1 MTIFAWLLIGH
12 MVGDWLLQNDWMAR
26 GKKMGL
32 FAPPGLVHYSIYTAV
47 VVGLPWFS
55 GEARQDVPFY
65 LTIGALIFLS
75 HWLIDAT
82 PLVEGWMR
90 LFRQSQIEAVR
101 LMADQTL
108 HLLVLALVTA
118 LWLAA

>member
-1 MTIFAWLLIGH
+1 MTIFAWLLVGH

-26 GKKMGL
+26 GKKIGL
-32 FAPPGLVHYSIYTAV
+32 FALPGLVHYSIYTAAT
-47 VVGLPWFS
+47 VGLPWFS
-55 GEARQDVPFY
+55 GEARKDVLFY
-65 LTIGALIFLS
+65 LAVGALIFFS

-82 PLVEGWMR
+82 QLVEGWMR
-90 LFRQSQIEAVR
+90 LFRQSQLEVVR